1 MRSARTSIAAASL
14 AAILAVA
21 ACTPAASP
29 QPSPSAAASPSG
41 AAASPSAAAS
51 AQPSPSPAL
60 TTVRYGLPTAPPAI
74 TTVGVYYALEN
85 GFFEEE
91 GLQVEVVPYPGSTTA
106 TRALLSR
113 DADIVMT
120 GGDSAYLA
128 WQNGA
133 PIKIISSP
141 VSKGTDVLVANAPIA
156 TVADLAGKRFAISDP
171 GSSAEVLGKIILE
184 RNGVDPDGLEFVSI
198 GSPPDRIRAMLA
210 GQVDVTAATILIL
223 EPILQAIEAGQATVL
238 TSFAEEFPDIPLA
251 YNITRDDVIEEQRDM
266 LVRFLRA
273 EIRGYE
279 WATENPAEAAAIAAA
294 NIPESDPELM
304 VQGMEGLVE
313 LDVFGLDGGIA
324 GDQITKSQE
333 ALVETGRLRAVSEPA
348 DVSDPSIVEEAL
360 QGS

>member
-1 MRSARTSIAAASL
+1 MDSPRRLIAAASV
-14 AAILAVA
+14 AVVLAV

-29 QPSPSAAASPSG
+29 SPSSTPSS
-41 AAASPSAAAS
+41 AASPSAAAS
-51 AQPSPSPAL
+51 PPPSPSPAL
-60 TTVRYGLPTAPPAI
+60 TSVRYGLPTAPPAI
-74 TTVGVYYALEN
+74 TTVGVFFALEN
-85 GFFEEE
+85 GFFEDE
-91 GLQVEVVPYPGSTTA
+91 GLDVEVVPYPGSTTA

-141 VSKGTDVLVANAPIA
+141 VAKGTDVMVANAPIA
-156 TVADLAGKRFAISDP
+156 SIGELGSKRFAIADP
-171 GSSAEVLGKIILE
+171 GSTAEVLGRIILE
-184 RNGVDPDGLEFVSI
+184 RNSVDPDSLQWVSI

-223 EPILQAIEAGQATVL
+223 EPVLDAIEAGQVNVL

-273 EIRGYE
+273 EIRGYM

-294 NIPESDPELM
+294 NIPESDPDLL
-304 VQGMEGLVE
+304 VQGMEGLVD
-313 LDVFGLDGGIA
+313 LDVYGLDGGIA

-333 ALVETGRLRAVSEPA
+333 ALVETGRLRQVSDPA
-348 DVSDPSIVEEAL
+348 DVSDPSIVEEAVEGL
-360 QGS
+360 N

>member
-1 MRSARTSIAAASL
+1 MRPSMKRLGATLVAAAVAL
-14 AAILAVA
+14 AGCA
-21 ACTPAASP
+21 PAASP
-29 QPSPSAAASPSG
+29 SVSGTPAGSAPAPVPGASSAAPSQ
-41 AAASPSAAAS
+41 A
-51 AQPSPSPAL
+51 AL
-60 TTVRYGLPTAPPAI
+60 TPVRYGLPTSPPAI
-74 TTVGVYYALEN
+74 STVGAYWALEN

-91 GLQVEVVPYPGSTTA
+91 GLDVEIVPYPGSTTA

-141 VSKGTDVLVANAPIA
+141 VSKGTDVLVASGDIE
-156 TVADLAGKRFAISDP
+156 TIADLAGKRFAISDP
-171 GSSAEVLGKIILE
+171 GSTAEVLGKIILE
-184 RNGVDPDGLEFVSI
+184 RNGVDPNSLEFVSI

-223 EPILQAIEAGQATVL
+223 QPILDAIEAGEAHVL

-251 YNITRDDVIEEQRDM
+251 YNITRDDVIAENRDM

-279 WATENPAEAAAIAAA
+279 WATENPAEAAAIAAEH
-294 NIPESDPELM
+294 IPESDPELM
-304 VQGMEGLVE
+304 VTGIEGLVE
-313 LDVFGLDGGIA
+313 LDVFGLDGGIS
-324 GDQITKSQE
+324 GDQITQSQE
-333 ALVETGRLRAVSEPA
+333 ALQSTGRLREVSDPA
-348 DVSDPSIVEEAL
+348 DVSDPSIVEDAL
-360 QGS
+360 SGG

>member
-1 MRSARTSIAAASL
+1 
-14 AAILAVA
+14 
-21 ACTPAASP
+21 
-29 QPSPSAAASPSG
+29 
-41 AAASPSAAAS
+41 
-51 AQPSPSPAL
+51 L

-74 TTVGVYYALEN
+74 TTVGVYFALEN

-91 GLQVEVVPYPGSTTA
+91 GLDVEVVPYPGSTTA

-156 TVADLAGKRFAISDP
+156 TIADLAGKRFAISDP
-171 GSSAEVLGKIILE
+171 GSTAEVLGKIILE

-210 GQVDVTAATILIL
+210 DQVDVTAATILIL
-223 EPILQAIEAGQATVL
+223 EPVLQAIEAGQANVL

-279 WATENPAEAAAIAAA
+279 WATENPAEAAAIAAE

-304 VQGMEGLVE
+304 VTGMEGLVE
-313 LDVFGLDGGIA
+313 LDVYGLDGGIA

-333 ALVETGRLRAVSEPA
+333 ALVQTGRLRQVSEPA

>member
-1 MRSARTSIAAASL
+1 MRRSRNWLAVTWIVIALVAAA
-14 AAILAVA
+14 
-21 ACTPAASP
+21 CGPAAT
-29 QPSPSAAASPSG
+29 PSAPG
-41 AAASPSAAAS
+41 AS
-51 AQPSPSPAL
+51 ASAPAPGASSAPPSEAAL
-60 TTVRYGLPTAPPAI
+60 TKVRYGLPTAPPAI
-74 TTVGVYYALEN
+74 STVGAYFALEN

-91 GLQVEVVPYPGSTTA
+91 GLDVEIVPYPGSTTA

-141 VSKGTDVLVANAPIA
+141 VAKGTDVLVANGDIE
-156 TVADLAGKRFAISDP
+156 TIADLAGKRFAISDP
-171 GSSAEVLGKIILE
+171 GSTAEVLGKIILE
-184 RNGVDPDGLEFVSI
+184 ENGVDPNGLEFVSI

-223 EPILQAIEAGQATVL
+223 QPILDAIEAGDANVL

-251 YNITRDDVIEEQRDM
+251 YNITRDDVIAEQRDM

-273 EIRGYE
+273 EIKGYQ
-279 WATENPAEAAAIAAA
+279 WATDNPAEAAAIAAKY
-294 NIPESDPELM
+294 IPESDPELM
-304 VQGMEGLVE
+304 VTGMEGLVD
-313 LDVFGLDGGIA
+313 LDVYGLDGGIA

-333 ALVETGRLRAVSEPA
+333 ALVTTGRLRQVSEPA

-360 QGS
+360 GG

>member
-1 MRSARTSIAAASL
+1 MRASPRRL
-14 AAILAVA
+14 AAIWIAASLAVA
-21 ACTPAASP
+21 ACSPAASG
-29 QPSPSAAASPSG
+29 SPSSAPASG
-41 AAASPSAAAS
+41 AASPSAAA
-51 AQPSPSPAL
+51 PTDSPEPEL
-60 TTVRYGLPTAPPAI
+60 TKVRYGLPTAPPAI
-74 TTVGVYYALEN
+74 TTVGAFFALEN

-91 GLQVEVVPYPGSTTA
+91 GLDVEIVPYPGSTTA
-106 TRALLSR
+106 TRALLSG

-141 VSKGTDVLVANAPIA
+141 VAKGTDVLVANAPIE

-171 GSSAEVLGKIILE
+171 GSTAEVLGKIILE
-184 RNGVDPDGLEFVSI
+184 RAGVDPTSLQFVSI

-223 EPILQAIEAGQATVL
+223 KPILDAIDAGQANVL

-251 YNITRDDVIEEQRDM
+251 YNITTDNMIADNRDM

-273 EIRGYE
+273 EIRGYM
-279 WATENPAEAAAIAAA
+279 WAAENPAEAAAIAAA
-294 NIPESDPELM
+294 NIPESDPDLM
-304 VQGMEGLVE
+304 VTGMEGLVE
-313 LDVFGLDGGIA
+313 LDVYGLDGGIA

-333 ALVETGRLRAVSEPA
+333 ALQQTGRLRQVSEPT
-348 DVSDPSIVEEAL
+348 DVSDPSIVEEAIEGL
-360 QGS
+360 